1 MVCFMTTYNSHKHVL
16 NFIWNFLLRTSIT
29 LRGICQLPNECT
41 IILRDSAKVSVSG
54 KNAFLFPAKLR
65 KGRP

>member
-1 MVCFMTTYNSHKHVL
+1 MTLLITATTKHVL
-16 NFIWNFLLRTSIT
+16 NFIWNFLNLRNGIT